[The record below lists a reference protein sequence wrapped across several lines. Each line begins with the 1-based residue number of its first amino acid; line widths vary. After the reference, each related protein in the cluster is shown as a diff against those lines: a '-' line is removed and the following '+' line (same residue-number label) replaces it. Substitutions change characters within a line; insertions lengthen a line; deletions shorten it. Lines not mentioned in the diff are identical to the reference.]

1 MSVVHSLRRHTGVV
15 STFDNDAGLGI
26 VDVDGHG
33 PVTLHCVSI
42 ADGSRSIAV
51 GTRVRCR
58 LGERFGSLEALEVEA
73 IH

>member
-1 MSVVHSLRRHTGVV
+1 MNVVHSLRRHTGVV
-15 STFDNDAGLGI
+15 STFDNAAGLGI

-58 LGERFGSLEALEVEA
+58 LGERLGSLEALEVEA